1 MKSEAVSNLFITF
14 QSSSS
19 VSSYVLPKISYTRQ
33 IILVIWKQRFEIFQ
47 ERSQKVPLLL
57 ATSPLALLDRGIF
70 YCVNQIFSFFFLR
83 KSQKVAIFSRFH
95 PNCTNSQMQIA
106 KFLEFQQSVATL
118 WRTICAYDRFLLHVC
133 AFFLFFFCE
142 KIKKQRFSVIF
153 MQIALTHKRKLQ
165 NF

>member
-70 YCVNQIFSFFFLR
+70 YCVNQIFFEASEKGLIGR
-83 KSQKVAIFSRFH
+83 TRGYVYGGNHCGSLVSCRRCLQ
-95 PNCTNSQMQIA
+95 PTNGN
-106 KFLEFQQSVATL
+106 
-118 WRTICAYDRFLLHVC
+118 
-133 AFFLFFFCE
+133 
-142 KIKKQRFSVIF
+142 QRFYVITYSAQRLF
-153 MQIALTHKRKLQ
+153 SIFHHKLGDILNACFTDTISIQ
-165 NF
+165 